1 MKCGKKWE
9 EKDLL
14 LYAVTDRSWLNG
26 RTLYSQVEE
35 AIKGGATF
43 IQLREKELNEDAFLE
58 EAKEIKELC
67 ARYHVPFVINDNVEI
82 ALAMDADGV
91 HVGQSDM
98 EALDVR
104 AKLGPDK
111 IIGVS
116 AQTVEQALLAQKHGA
131 DYLGVG
137 AVFST
142 STKTDAK
149 NISLETLRQIARV
162 VHIPV
167 VAIGGIGPDN
177 ILELLGCGIQGVAV
191 VSSIFAQKNIAQ
203 AASRLRALSE
213 QIIIQK

>member
-1 MKCGKKWE
+1 MKSGNS
-9 EKDLL
+9 LFT
-14 LYAVTDRSWLNG
+14 LYAVTDRTWL
-26 RTLYSQVEE
+26 
-35 AIKGGATF
+35 GGASLSWAVKEALTGG
-43 IQLREKELNEDAFLE
+43 ITLLQLREKNLTDREMLQEAQELLP
-58 EAKEIKELC
+58 LC
-67 ARYHVPFVINDNVEI
+67 HRHGVPLIINDRVQG
-82 ALAMDADGV
+82 AMAAGADGV
-91 HVGQSDM
+91 HLGQEDM
-98 EALDVR
+98 SPREAR
-104 AKLGPDK
+104 AILGPDA

-116 AQTVEQALLAQKHGA
+116 ARTVGSAQRAEQEGA

-142 STKTDAK
+142 STKTDAQ
-149 NISLETLRQIARV
+149 NISPETLRQICQA

>member
-1 MKCGKKWE
+1 MKSGNS
-9 EKDLL
+9 LFT
-14 LYAVTDRSWLNG
+14 LYAVTDRTWL
-26 RTLYSQVEE
+26 
-35 AIKGGATF
+35 GGASLSWAVKEALTGG
-43 IQLREKELNEDAFLE
+43 ITLLQLREKNLTDREMLQEAQELLP
-58 EAKEIKELC
+58 LC
-67 ARYHVPFVINDNVEI
+67 HRHGVPLIINDRVQV
-82 ALAMDADGV
+82 ALDAGADGV
-91 HVGQSDM
+91 HLGQEDM
-98 EALDVR
+98 SPREAR
-104 AKLGPDK
+104 AILGPDA

-116 AQTVEQALLAQKHGA
+116 ARTVESAQRAEQEGA

-142 STKTDAK
+142 STKTDAQ
-149 NISLETLRQIARV
+149 NISPETLRQICQA

-213 QIIIQK
+213 QIIKK

>member
-1 MKCGKKWE
+1 MKSGNS
-9 EKDLL
+9 LFT
-14 LYAVTDRSWLNG
+14 LYAVTDRTWL
-26 RTLYSQVEE
+26 
-35 AIKGGATF
+35 GGASLSWAVKEALTGG
-43 IQLREKELNEDAFLE
+43 ITLLQLREKNLTDREMLQEAQELLP
-58 EAKEIKELC
+58 LC
-67 ARYHVPFVINDNVEI
+67 HRHGVPLIINDRVQV
-82 ALAMDADGV
+82 ALDAGADGV
-91 HVGQSDM
+91 HLGQEDM
-98 EALDVR
+98 SPREAR
-104 AKLGPDK
+104 AILGPDA

-116 AQTVEQALLAQKHGA
+116 ARTVGSAQRAEQEGA

-142 STKTDAK
+142 STKKDAQ
-149 NISLETLRQIARV
+149 NISPETLRQICQA